1 MDPGFVQAPLSHH
14 RLLSAQSLRD
24 SNFVCSRKRQVR
36 LSSSRPRSQLSMGLF
51 GLGFP
56 ELAVI
61 AGVGIF
67 IFGPSKI
74 AEMGKDLG
82 GLAGGLKKAT
92 SEFREA
98 MQESLDEADREI
110 ETKKAEKEEKV
121 DASASAVEKQP
132 EGTEG

>member
-1 MDPGFVQAPLSHH
+1 
-14 RLLSAQSLRD
+14 
-24 SNFVCSRKRQVR
+24 
-36 LSSSRPRSQLSMGLF
+36 MGLF
-51 GLGFP
+51 GLGLP

-67 IFGPSKI
+67 IFGPNKI

-82 GLAGGLKKAT
+82 GLAGGLKKAS

-110 ETKKAEKEEKV
+110 EQKRTEKTAQAPNTSNDSGASAANVQEKAE
-121 DASASAVEKQP
+121 A
-132 EGTEG
+132 